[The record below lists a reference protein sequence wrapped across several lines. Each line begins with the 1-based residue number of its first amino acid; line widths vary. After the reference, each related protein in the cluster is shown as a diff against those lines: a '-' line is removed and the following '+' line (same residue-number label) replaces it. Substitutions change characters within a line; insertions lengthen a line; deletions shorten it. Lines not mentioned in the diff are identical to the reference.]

1 MKLQGPKCD
10 LKQKSLGQQAAPMH
24 ARASHLGH
32 QQLASHGG
40 VCVWGGRP
48 VHCCVSGTQ
57 QGLSL
62 SLGSHI
68 PSLSPAAARTH
79 LVVRCTTK
87 TGLKR
92 LGGVG
97 SCVHVVNPC
106 ACPPHACVHTAAPRL
121 QQGAPAGL
129 TPSSCNWGVSP
140 THMGPLKED
149 RGGGGEAGLME
160 A

>member
-1 MKLQGPKCD
+1 MPVPHTWATSSWLH
-10 LKQKSLGQQAAPMH
+10 M
-24 ARASHLGH
+24 
-32 QQLASHGG
+32 G
-40 VCVWGGRP
+40 VCVGGGRP

-106 ACPPHACVHTAAPRL
+106 ACPPHTCVHTAAPRL

-129 TPSSCNWGVSP
+129 TASSCNWGVSP

-149 RGGGGEAGLME
+149 RGGGGGGRPDGGLRLGHPP
-160 A
+160 ATGGVAQSGCVQK